1 MLLNI
6 YNDRF
11 FLCNCWTGINR
22 FGMRFI
28 KKFKFTWDIHRLKIS
43 VNSYYDVLALLK
55 GE

>member
-6 YNDRF
+6 YDARF

-22 FGMRFI
+22 LGMCFI
-28 KKFKFTWDIHRLKIS
+28 RKIRFTWDIHLLKIG

>member
-6 YNDRF
+6 YDARF

-22 FGMRFI
+22 LGM
-28 KKFKFTWDIHRLKIS
+28 KKKKKIRFTWDIHLFKIA